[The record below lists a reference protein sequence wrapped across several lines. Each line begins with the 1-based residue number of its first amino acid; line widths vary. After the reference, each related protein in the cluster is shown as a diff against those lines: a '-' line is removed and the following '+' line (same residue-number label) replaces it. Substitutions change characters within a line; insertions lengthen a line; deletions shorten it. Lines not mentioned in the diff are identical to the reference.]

1 MNNLFISESS
11 QSSDDFK
18 IILVELKSL
27 SSVQLEADADFAKL
41 LEFCL
46 TTETFKPQRMK
57 LEKPS

>member
-41 LEFCL
+41 LYYRL
-46 TTETFKPQRMK
+46 SRLSGSNVKMSK
-57 LEKPS
+57 IYY